1 MQSWFKKHPHKLEEI
16 DRPEVEPD
24 DPLMKHVHYM
34 KKIHGSISFAKQR
47 SKSKLLNDAV
57 HQLNDTRF
65 EAFHDISDYNSKF
78 GKRIS

>member
-1 MQSWFKKHPHKLEEI
+1 MA
-16 DRPEVEPD
+16 PD

-34 KKIHGSISFAKQR
+34 KRTHGPIAFEKQR
-47 SKSKLLNDAV
+47 SKSKLLNEAV
-57 HQLNDTRF
+57 NQLNDTRF